1 MRDITRPEV
10 WAPDAELVEVI
21 ADGSATAMT
30 RGEGGWWRSEP
41 LPPGTLYQFRVDGGM
56 PAARPT
62 EPQPARR
69 AARAEPHRRPSAV
82 PASR

>member
-41 LPPGTLYQFRVDGGM
+41 LPPGTL
-56 PAARPT
+56 
-62 EPQPARR
+62 
-69 AARAEPHRRPSAV
+69 
-82 PASR
+82 